1 LDKSGSL
8 NMAKIRE
15 HLQRLRKLVGW
26 SQFDVA
32 KASGICRT
40 RVSLFEN
47 GHITLQQVEVSN
59 ICAALEKAAADR
71 VRAITSISTAG
82 RIAAES

>member
-1 LDKSGSL
+1 MGKRGSL
-8 NMAKIRE
+8 DMAKIRE

-47 GHITLQQVEVSN
+47 GHITLQPMEVSN
-59 ICAALEKAAADR
+59 ICSALEKAAAER
-71 VRAITSISTAG
+71 VTAISSISTATL
-82 RIAAES
+82 IAAR